1 MATAAR
7 SAPSSSKTSENEIA
21 SPFDPTALAAP
32 FALRCAALSI
42 DYITLV
48 LLPVCW
54 LVISR
59 WFNDRVSGSSL
70 GTGVWIAA
78 VLVFALNFLV
88 LPLLFGQSIGKM
100 VTGLRILGYDGEP
113 ANIVRLLLRNS
124 VGYLLTVLSGGIGF
138 LVAAFS
144 RSGRTLHDI
153 LTGTVV
159 IKGRRG

>member
-21 SPFDPTALAAP
+21 SPFEPASLAAP

-48 LLPVCW
+48 LLPVCS

-59 WFNDRVSGSSL
+59 WFNEGASGSSL
-70 GTGVWIAA
+70 GPWIWIVAA
-78 VLVFALNFLV
+78 VIFALNSLV
-88 LPLLFGQSIGKM
+88 LPLLFGQSVGKM

-113 ANIVRLLLRNS
+113 AGVVRLLLRNS
-124 VGYLLTVLSGGIGF
+124 IGYLLTVLSGGIGF
-138 LVAAFS
+138 IVAAFS

-153 LTGTVV
+153 ITGTVV
-159 IKGRRG
+159 IKARRG